1 MDVPMHTQALQ
12 VRVVVDAV
20 TKRYGKSPRK
30 ALDDVSLD
38 IEAGEMLAILG
49 PSGSGKTTLLS
60 VLAGLE
66 SIDEGQLRFGADDVT
81 DVPAERRNVAVV
93 FQSSMLYPHLSLRQS
108 IGFAPRLQK
117 VDQAETEARI
127 VEVTG
132 WLRIAHLLDRKPHE
146 VSGGERQRAAIAKAL
161 VSRPAL
167 LLMDEPFSAVDAQ
180 LRRQLRTELVK
191 LHKEFGTTTVFIT
204 HDQEEA
210 MGIADRVAVMR
221 DGRLVQVSE
230 PLELYRRPASA
241 WLADFVSVQPFNLLH
256 VARSGDGTLQA
267 FGGDIVLAAPAAE
280 LPGEFDLGVRPEHV
294 TLRPVERSGL
304 RIYTREV
311 FGGQVKY
318 TVRTPH
324 GDELVAVSGEE
335 NALAVDT
342 PVEVTVDWRRALAFA
357 ADGDRL
363 DIDFSVSGGEPAR
376 VS

>member
-1 MDVPMHTQALQ
+1 MHTESLQ
-12 VRVVVDAV
+12 VRVVIDAV

-30 ALDDVSLD
+30 ALDGVSLD
-38 IEAGEMLAILG
+38 IEAGELLAILG

-66 SIDEGQLRFGADDVT
+66 TTDEGRLRFGTDDVT

-108 IGFAPRLQK
+108 IGFALRLQK
-117 VDQAETEARI
+117 VAAAEITARI
-127 VEVTG
+127 DEVAG
-132 WLRIAHLLDRKPHE
+132 WLRIGHLLGRKPHE

-230 PLELYRRPASA
+230 PLELYRRPTSA
-241 WLADFVSVQPFNLLH
+241 WLADFVSVQPFNLLSVRH
-256 VARSGDGTLQA
+256 SGDGTLEA
-267 FGGDIVLAAPAAE
+267 FGGELVLSGPPRGD
-280 LPGEFDLGVRPEHV
+280 LPDEFDLGVRPEHV
-294 TLRPVERSGL
+294 TLRPADGSAL

-311 FGGQVKY
+311 FGGQLKY
-318 TVRTPH
+318 TVHTPK
-324 GDELVAVSGEE
+324 GEEIVAVSSEE

-342 PVEVTVDWRRALAFA
+342 PVEIAVDWRRALAFGPG
-357 ADGDRL
+357 GDRL

>member
-1 MDVPMHTQALQ
+1 MDGLMQSEAQQ

-20 TKRYGKSPRK
+20 NKRYGKSPRK

-38 IEAGEMLAILG
+38 VAAGEMLAILG

-66 SIDEGQLRFGADDVT
+66 PIDDGRLRFGEDDVT
-81 DVPAERRNVAVV
+81 EVPAERRNVAVV

-108 IGFAPRLQK
+108 IGFAPRLHK
-117 VDQAETEARI
+117 VPDAEIDSRITEVA
-127 VEVTG
+127 G

-180 LRRQLRTELVK
+180 LRRQLRSELVK

-210 MGIADRVAVMR
+210 MSISDRVAVMR

-241 WLADFVSVQPFNLLH
+241 WLADFVSVQPFNLMNVRH
-256 VARSGDGTLQA
+256 TGDGELTA
-267 FGGDIVLAAPAAE
+267 FAGDVNLSAPQGE
-280 LPGEFDLGVRPEHV
+280 LPEDFDLGMRPEHV
-294 TLRPVERSGL
+294 KVQAAERSAL

-311 FGGQVKY
+311 IGGQLKY

-324 GDELVAVSGEE
+324 GDEIVAVCGEE
-335 NALAVDT
+335 NVLAVDT
-342 PVEVTVDWRRALAFA
+342 PVEVSVDWRHALAFG

-363 DIDFSVSGGEPAR
+363 DIDFTGEPAR

>member
-1 MDVPMHTQALQ
+1 MHTETPQ

-30 ALDDVSLD
+30 ALDNVSLD
-38 IEAGEMLAILG
+38 FEAGEMLAILG

-66 SIDEGQLRFGADDVT
+66 TTDSGHLWFGEDDVT

-108 IGFAPRLQK
+108 IGFALRLQK
-117 VDQAETEARI
+117 VAEAEITARI
-127 VEVTG
+127 DEVAG
-132 WLRIAHLLDRKPHE
+132 WLRIAHLLGRKPHE

-230 PLELYRRPASA
+230 PLELYRRPTSA
-241 WLADFVSVQPFNLLH
+241 WLADFVSVQPFNLLGVRH
-256 VARSGDGTLQA
+256 RGDGILEA
-267 FGGDIVLAAPAAE
+267 CGGDVVLSAPRTE
-280 LPGEFDLGVRPEHV
+280 LPEEFDLGIAPEHV
-294 TLRPVERSGL
+294 TLRPADGSEL

-311 FGGQVKY
+311 FGGQLKY
-318 TVRTPH
+318 TVRTPR
-324 GDELVAVSGEE
+324 GDEIVAVSGEE
-335 NALAVDT
+335 KALAVDT
-342 PVEVTVDWRRALAFA
+342 PVEVAVDWRRALAFG

-363 DIDFSVSGGEPAR
+363 DIDLNGEIAR
-376 VS
+376 VP